1 VKILRSLALTLGF
14 VCLVIG
20 VAAVLSGG
28 TVEHVVRL
36 GESLIIGGAIIITG
50 AIISAAIISRN
61 ND

>member
-1 VKILRSLALTLGF
+1 MKILRSLTLTLGF

-20 VAAVLSGG
+20 VAAVFSGG

-36 GESLIIGGAIIITG
+36 GESLIVAGAIFVG
-50 AIISAAIISRN
+50 AAVISAAIVSRN

>member
-14 VCLVIG
+14 VCLFIG